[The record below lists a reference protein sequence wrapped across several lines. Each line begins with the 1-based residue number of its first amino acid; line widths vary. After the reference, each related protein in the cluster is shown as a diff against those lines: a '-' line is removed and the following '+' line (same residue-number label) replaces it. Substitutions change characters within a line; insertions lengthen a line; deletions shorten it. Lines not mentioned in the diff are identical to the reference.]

1 MPHIIVEYSRH
12 LEGIVKVPDL
22 VQDLHIALAA
32 QGVDETSIVS
42 RARACDY
49 VSVGV
54 LGVNGHMLHTMVLLS
69 KGSDTQTKRKYGDV
83 LYDVLKAS
91 VSEKVKNCAVSLEIR
106 DMDSDTYYTN

>member
-42 RARACDY
+42 RARVCDY

-54 LGVNGHMLHTMVLLS
+54 LGSSGHMLHTMVLFLRGRDS
-69 KGSDTQTKRKYGDV
+69 ETKHRYGKA

-91 VSEKVKNCAVSLEIR
+91 VEGKVRNCAVSLEVR
-106 DMDSDTYYTN
+106 DMDRDTYFH